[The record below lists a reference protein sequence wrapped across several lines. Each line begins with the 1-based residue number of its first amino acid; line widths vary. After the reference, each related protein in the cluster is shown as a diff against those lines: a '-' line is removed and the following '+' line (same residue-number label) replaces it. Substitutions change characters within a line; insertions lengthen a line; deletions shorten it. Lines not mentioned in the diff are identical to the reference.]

1 MGCGFGRGKRF
12 RWRRLGNRWWVVV
25 VVVGLGM
32 GMGMGNQ

>member
-25 VVVGLGM
+25 VVGSGM